1 MNLIQVKAQESL
13 QNQIK
18 IKRLINSK
26 REEGHVR
33 EELRKEKLKC
43 QKKTVNGH
51 LANHQSLNKREVKQM
66 TKVDLATNTHIVE
79 ELRVQSEVK
88 EEVEILNHIKSSDMI
103 HITEDNAILCIEV
116 EENKKDEYAV
126 S

>member
-1 MNLIQVKAQESL
+1 
-13 QNQIK
+13 
-18 IKRLINSK
+18 
-26 REEGHVR
+26 
-33 EELRKEKLKC
+33 
-43 QKKTVNGH
+43 
-51 LANHQSLNKREVKQM
+51 M

-103 HITEDNAILCIEV
+103 HITEDNVILCIEV

>member
-1 MNLIQVKAQESL
+1 
-13 QNQIK
+13 
-18 IKRLINSK
+18 
-26 REEGHVR
+26 
-33 EELRKEKLKC
+33 
-43 QKKTVNGH
+43 
-51 LANHQSLNKREVKQM
+51 M

-79 ELRVQSEVK
+79 ELRVQPEVK

-103 HITEDNAILCIEV
+103 HITEENVILCIDV